1 MGRIKNNIQKSLSFT
16 LIEMLV
22 VIGVIGLTLPAFFS
36 IFFSLLRQQGKIY
49 ALSQVKREGD
59 FALNTITNIIRNYGV
74 SIHSSI
80 PNDSNKINCPA
91 TETSILN
98 YYLLD
103 KYNSYFRFCKSST
116 GNNCDGGDNYIASY
130 SSKLTPQNTIPLTTN
145 KVQVTNFNLACTQTS
160 PFSPPIIKLIFTVTY
175 KTASN
180 RPEDTAS
187 LTYQTQIKMKSY

>member
-1 MGRIKNNIQKSLSFT
+1 
-16 LIEMLV
+16 MLV

-36 IFFSLLRQQGKIY
+36 IFFSLLRQQAKIY

-59 FALNTITNIIRNYGV
+59 FILNSINNTIKNYGV
-74 SIHSSI
+74 SIHSST
-80 PNDSNKINCPA
+80 PPSDSNKINCLTP
-91 TETSILN
+91 TPILGAFF
-98 YYLLD
+98 LD
-103 KYNSYFRFCKSST
+103 RFGNYFRLCKSSA
-116 GNNCDGGDNYIASY
+116 GANCDNGDNFIAS
-130 SSKLTPQNTIPLTTN
+130 SSPILSPTLIPLNTAQI
-145 KVQVTNFNLACTQTS
+145 KITNFNLTCYQSS

>member
-1 MGRIKNNIQKSLSFT
+1 MGIVKNNNNKSLSFT

-22 VIGVIGLTLPAFFS
+22 VIGVISLTLPAFFG

-59 FALNTITNIIRNYGV
+59 FASSTITNIIRNYGI

-80 PNDSNKINCPA
+80 PPDENNKINCPQS
-91 TETSILN
+91 ETQIINN
-98 YYLLD
+98 YFLD
-103 KYNSYFRFCKSST
+103 KYGNYFRFYLES
-116 GNNCDGGDNYIASY
+116 DYIAST
-130 SSKLTPQNTIPLTTN
+130 SPIIDPSTTRLTTD
-145 KVQVTNFNLACTQTS
+145 KVQITNFNLACTQTS